1 MPHLQFFLRTLLPT
15 SPYKQFKIVGLLSD
29 RHALLSFLWSTLSGW
44 GNFFT
49 GGGCHN
55 ILGDFNKRCGHH
67 DLWPRLSFNWLLLL
81 PELKAFLNFI
91 FYWLMEEMVIYFN
104 PANLNT
110 SKFTFSSHPS
120 LHNSLLSS
128 LLYSHLSNL
137 IYLIVITALQ
147 GRSVLHLNQKS

>member
-1 MPHLQFFLRTLLPT
+1 
-15 SPYKQFKIVGLLSD
+15 
-29 RHALLSFLWSTLSGW
+29 
-44 GNFFT
+44 
-49 GGGCHN
+49 
-55 ILGDFNKRCGHH
+55 
-67 DLWPRLSFNWLLLL
+67 
-81 PELKAFLNFI
+81 
-91 FYWLMEEMVIYFN
+91 MEEMVIYFN

-147 GRSVLHLNQKS
+147 GHSVLPHLNQKS